1 VYKALPSPTPDSAPF
16 WAGCALHEL
25 RYQRCHDCGR
35 VQPLPR
41 SLCLHC
47 HGSALEWAH
56 ASGRGRILSF
66 TVVHRAPTPAWR
78 EDVPYVIAIID
89 LDEGFRLMVN
99 VAGGPQEGLA
109 IEAPVVIGFVER
121 GGVSLPEA
129 RLQR

>member
-1 VYKALPSPTPDSAPF
+1 MCKAQPSPTPDSAPF

-41 SLCLHC
+41 SLCLDC
-47 HGSALEWAH
+47 HGSTLEWAR
-56 ASGRGRILSF
+56 ASGHGRILSY
-66 TVVHRAPTPAWR
+66 TVVHRPPTPAWR

-99 VAGGPQEGLA
+99 VAGGPQEGLM
-109 IEAPVVIGFVER
+109 IDAPVDICFVER
-121 GGVSLPEA
+121 DGVSLPEA
-129 RLQR
+129 RLVR